1 MPQCLEG
8 CNAVLEKLEF
18 MLALAREKHFG
29 RAAESCGVA
38 QPTFS
43 QGIQQLEELLN
54 VPLVKR
60 SSRFLGFTPEG
71 ERVLVW
77 ARRLVGDAQ
86 AMRQEILGMQ
96 HGIGSHIRI
105 AAMPAAM
112 PIVAS
117 LTAPFQ
123 VRNPTA
129 RFTLLTR
136 TADEIINLL
145 HEREIDAGV
154 RYIGRM
160 REVEEVPLYREQYLL
175 LTTFD
180 GPFGRAERITWAQL
194 ATLPLCLL
202 APHLQHRQIIDSTLH
217 DVGIEAVPTIET
229 DSVLALTTHVLT
241 GKWVSVV
248 SRLVVGAIDMSGSLR
263 AVPIVEPEVSNLIGL
278 VVSKRYPIQP
288 TIAFLIEEAR
298 KQELQTAT

>member
-1 MPQCLEG
+1 M
-8 CNAVLEKLEF
+8 LEKLEF

-129 RFTLLTR
+129 RFTLITR
-136 TADEIINLL
+136 TADETPCDLIVMGT
-145 HEREIDAGV
+145 HGKT
-154 RYIGRM
+154 RM
-160 REVEEVPLYREQYLL
+160 VQLMMGSVAAAVTRQATCPVVTVKVPASSARP
-175 LTTFD
+175 
-180 GPFGRAERITWAQL
+180 GG
-194 ATLPLCLL
+194 
-202 APHLQHRQIIDSTLH
+202 
-217 DVGIEAVPTIET
+217 
-229 DSVLALTTHVLT
+229 
-241 GKWVSVV
+241 
-248 SRLVVGAIDMSGSLR
+248 
-263 AVPIVEPEVSNLIGL
+263 
-278 VVSKRYPIQP
+278 QP
-288 TIAFLIEEAR
+288 G
-298 KQELQTAT
+298 